1 MGVYF
6 YQLFRFSGKSVKK
19 SRGTFSFWTFLKK
32 GKMSIFENLGYFLA
46 KTPEKSAT
54 TALCF
59 GK

>member
-1 MGVYF
+1 
-6 YQLFRFSGKSVKK
+6 VKK
-19 SRGTFSFWTFLKK
+19 SRGTFFFWTFLEK

-59 GK
+59 GDM